1 MSKNM
6 IERIAGAIKNAMG
19 LDGVYTEHEEL
30 LAYAR
35 AAIEAMRLPQGASS
49 VPGGLAIEES
59 MFASEDTVFH
69 GAAKCWNAI
78 LDAALNQTDSEDGK

>member
-35 AAIEAMRLPQGASS
+35 AAIEAMLGEIAYIIDGRGVTHKNFKIVYKS
-49 VPGGLAIEES
+49 
-59 MFASEDTVFH
+59 
-69 GAAKCWNAI
+69 
-78 LDAALNQTDSEDGK
+78 DAALNQTDSEDGK

>member
-1 MSKNM
+1 MSENM

-35 AAIEAMRLPQGASS
+35 AAIEAMLGEIAYIIDGRGVTHKNFKIVYKS
-49 VPGGLAIEES
+49 
-59 MFASEDTVFH
+59 
-69 GAAKCWNAI
+69 
-78 LDAALNQTDSEDGK
+78 DAALNQTDSEDGK